1 MIDMGMK
8 EKVEVGSVLLYRD
21 SGCQYEGRA
30 FSPIRER
37 EHELVP
43 GVYIHPGSVSN
54 WMRQSG
60 KTCPCRSILLLDEAF
75 EANSYGLRVNLRLDL
90 SVGGRYII
98 SGC

>member
-1 MIDMGMK
+1 MGMK

-43 GVYIHPGSVSN
+43 RVHILPGSVLN
-54 WMRQSG
+54 WMRQPG
-60 KTCPCRSILLLDEAF
+60 KTCPCRSRLRLDGAF
-75 EANSYGLRVNLRLDL
+75 EANNYGLRVNFRLDL
-90 SVGGRYII
+90 SVGGRYTI